1 MNPFKAYSAALSA
14 RKIKFVVRPGASRLV
29 EQEPA
34 DLEEAVPQ
42 GGEVTFLYRSGKN
55 RLFLIFVGEKSFEDF
70 LVYQEDGERVRATL
84 EGNYASFSVDL
95 LHAPKQIRFNAQG
108 ETPRFLTLAFRAIP
122 GRKET
127 LKALRPRIKD
137 LGNSFV
143 LTYKNG
149 NDKARRSEVL
159 LYQKKSQLLHPHT
172 WGNHTYIQSFF
183 PTTGEI
189 VIPHEPS
196 DCLALRFKQ
205 FDENGSL
212 LFDTG
217 FLDPHLYDDEQELA
231 LDLEECAFLN

>member
-1 MNPFKAYSAALSA
+1 LEKKALRISSSIKKMVSASEQLWKGTTPLSA
-14 RKIKFVVRPGASRLV
+14 STSSTP
-29 EQEPA
+29 
-34 DLEEAVPQ
+34 
-42 GGEVTFLYRSGKN
+42 
-55 RLFLIFVGEKSFEDF
+55 
-70 LVYQEDGERVRATL
+70 
-84 EGNYASFSVDL
+84 
-95 LHAPKQIRFNAQG
+95 PKQIRFNAQG

-231 LDLEECAFLN
+231 LDLEECAFWN